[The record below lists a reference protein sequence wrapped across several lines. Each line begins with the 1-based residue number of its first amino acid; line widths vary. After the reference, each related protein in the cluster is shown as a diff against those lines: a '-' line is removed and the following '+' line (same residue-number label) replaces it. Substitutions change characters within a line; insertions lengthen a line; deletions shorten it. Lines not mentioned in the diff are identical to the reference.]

1 MMHSL
6 AAARIHR
13 GGGALLCSLTL
24 APGICRAGAAGAL
37 PGPDLAPSPW
47 LIVLGLAG
55 LAGVALLGLLFLFG
69 DAGARRRRR
78 LLRER
83 LDRLDL
89 PAAVSGI
96 DGKVEWAN
104 RAMRADYG
112 AGPGDI
118 VRRLGGGL
126 EVDAGLVYRLAIRA
140 REMGFAIEPVR
151 RLPGEEMAIL
161 AARFEVPD
169 RLVWTVFPPGRLPKI
184 ALDGGAGPYEAA
196 PFAHLRIGGAGN
208 ASANT
213 HFRKVF
219 GDPGDLPEDFARI
232 AQTLGWSVC
241 LLPRDDG
248 ESRLSSVYVVPAA
261 GEGEDEDEDA
271 RDIFV
276 FQVAV
281 GDMASAATA
290 TLEAVPVALVQFD
303 FEGRMLWCNTPARE
317 MLGRDL
323 PPGIALA
330 DLVEPLGRPLDALI
344 AEAIAKTRGRRE
356 MVRLTGGAVETFL
369 QISLTSVTLDATP
382 CLLAVLSDA
391 SELRLLEDKFA
402 QSQKMEAVGKL
413 AGGVAHDFNNVLT
426 AISGHSDL
434 LLLGKDALHPDYSD
448 LMQVRQNTHR
458 AAALVRQLLAFSR
471 KQTLNPVLLSVQD
484 VVSDSQYLLNRLI
497 GEKVTLKVEHGR
509 DLGAVRA
516 DQQQLEQALMNLVVN
531 ARDAMPK
538 GGTVTIATR
547 NLTLDDRNPT
557 QGIDVP
563 AGDYIEIS
571 VSDNGTGIDPQLI
584 DRVFDPFFT
593 TKPVGEGTGLGLS
606 TVYGIVKQSGGYI
619 FAENRPEG
627 GARFRILL
635 LRAIPG
641 ADEVPRRRDPPP
653 VDRGDL
659 TGEGAVLLVE
669 DEDPVRSFASRA
681 LRLRGYEVFEAA
693 SAEKAMEI
701 LSDTAN
707 HVDVLVSDVVMPGM
721 DGPTFAVQAC
731 RMRPGLRVVF
741 ISGYAED
748 SFRRNLGDHDF
759 LFLAKPFSLNDLTA
773 IVKQALDQGT

>member
-1 MMHSL
+1 M
-6 AAARIHR
+6 RR
-13 GGGALLCSLTL
+13 GGGALLCVLTL
-24 APGICRAGAAGAL
+24 APGISLAGETGPLSVPDVAG
-37 PGPDLAPSPW
+37 GPW

-55 LAGVALLGLLFLFG
+55 LAGVALLSLLFLFG
-69 DAGARRRRR
+69 DASTRRRRR
-78 LLRER
+78 LLRKR
-83 LDRLDL
+83 LDKLDL
-89 PAAVSGI
+89 PAAVSGV

-104 RAMRADYG
+104 RAMRAAYG
-112 AGPGDI
+112 DGPGDI
-118 VRRLGGGL
+118 VHRLGARL
-126 EVDAGLVYRLAIRA
+126 EVDAGLIYRLANRA

-151 RLPGEEMAIL
+151 SLSSEDMTIL
-161 AARFEVPD
+161 SARFDEPD
-169 RLVWTVFPPGRLPKI
+169 RLVWTVLPPDRLPKI
-184 ALDGGAGPYEAA
+184 VTDGGAGPYEAA
-196 PFAHLRIGGAGN
+196 PFAHLRIDGSGN
-208 ASANT
+208 ASANRQ
-213 HFRKVF
+213 FRKVF
-219 GDPGDLPEDFARI
+219 GDPGDLPEGFPRSAQAFAS
-232 AQTLGWSVC
+232 GVC
-241 LLPRDDG
+241 LLPRRGG
-248 ESRLSSVYVVPAA
+248 ELRLNNICVIPVA
-261 GEGEDEDEDA
+261 GEDEDA
-271 RDIFV
+271 RDIF
-276 FQVAV
+276 FFPVAE
-281 GDMASAATA
+281 GDTASAATS

-344 AEAIAKTRGRRE
+344 AEAIADTRGRRE
-356 MVRLTGGAVETFL
+356 MVRLRGDAVETFL
-369 QISLTSVTLDATP
+369 QISLTLVTLDAKP

-448 LMQVRQNTHR
+448 LMQIRQNTHR

-497 GEKVTLKVEHGR
+497 GEKVTLTVEHGR

-516 DQQQLEQALMNLVVN
+516 DHQQLEQVLMNLVVN
-531 ARDAMPK
+531 ARDAMPN

-547 NLTLDDRNPT
+547 NLTLEDQNPT
-557 QGIDVP
+557 QGVDIP
-563 AGDYIEIS
+563 AGDYVEIS
-571 VSDNGTGIDPQLI
+571 VSDNGTGIEPHLI

-606 TVYGIVKQSGGYI
+606 TVYGIVKQSGGFI

-641 ADEVPRRRDPPP
+641 ADDVPRRRDPPDA
-653 VDRGDL
+653 DRGDL
-659 TGEGAVLLVE
+659 TGEGTVLLVE

-693 SAEKAMEI
+693 SAEEAMEL

-721 DGPTFAVQAC
+721 DGPTFATHARQ
-731 RMRPGLRVVF
+731 MRPGLRVIF

-748 SFRRNLGDHDF
+748 SFRRNLVDHDF
-759 LFLAKPFSLNDLTA
+759 LFLPKPFSLTDLTA
-773 IVKQALDQGT
+773 KVKEALDQGA

>member
-1 MMHSL
+1 MMHPF
-6 AAARIHR
+6 AAAHLRR
-13 GGGALLCSLTL
+13 GGGALLCALTL
-24 APGICRAGAAGAL
+24 APGLGHAGDAGAL
-37 PGPDLAPSPW
+37 PVADAAGGPW

-55 LAGVALLGLLFLFG
+55 LAGVALLGLLLLFG
-69 DAGARRRRR
+69 DAGTRRRRR

-83 LDRLDL
+83 LERLDL

-104 RAMRADYG
+104 LTMRAAYG
-112 AGPGDI
+112 NGPGDI
-118 VRRLGGGL
+118 VRRLAGGI
-126 EVDAGLVYRLAIRA
+126 EVDAGLVYRLANRA

-151 RLPGEEMAIL
+151 RLRGEETAIL
-161 AARFEVPD
+161 AARFDLPD
-169 RLVWTVFPPGRLPKI
+169 RLVWTVLPPERLPKI
-184 ALDGGAGPYEAA
+184 TLDGGAGPYEAA
-196 PFAHLRIGGAGN
+196 PFAHLRIAGDGN
-208 ASANT
+208 TSANL
-213 HFRKVF
+213 HFRKAF
-219 GDPGDLPEDFARI
+219 GPPAGLAEDFALFGQ
-232 AQTLGWSVC
+232 AFGWTVC
-241 LLPRDDG
+241 LLSRIDG
-248 ESRLSSVYVVPAA
+248 ETQLSSVYTVSTA
-261 GEGEDEDEDA
+261 GDDGDA

-276 FQVAV
+276 FPV
-281 GDMASAATA
+281 TA
-290 TLEAVPVALVQFD
+290 EQMLSGAPPALEAVPVALVQFD
-303 FEGRMLWCNTPARE
+303 FKGRMLWCNTPARD

-344 AEAIAKTRGRRE
+344 AEAIAETRGRHE
-356 MVRLTGGAVETFL
+356 MVRLRGGAVETFL

-382 CLLAVLSDA
+382 CLLAVLTDA

-448 LMQVRQNTHR
+448 LMQVRQNSHR
-458 AAALVRQLLAFSR
+458 AAVLVRQLLAFSR

-484 VVSDSQYLLNRLI
+484 VVSDTQYLLNRLI
-497 GEKVTLKVEHGR
+497 GEKVTLTLEHGR
-509 DLGAVRA
+509 KLWDVRA
-516 DQQQLEQALMNLVVN
+516 DHQQLEQALMNLVVN
-531 ARDAMPK
+531 ARDAMPD
-538 GGTVTIATR
+538 GGVVTIATR
-547 NLTLDDRNPT
+547 NLTVADQNPI
-557 QGIDVP
+557 QGVDIP
-563 AGDYIEIS
+563 AGEYVEIS
-571 VSDNGTGIDPQLI
+571 VTDNGTGIAPHLI
-584 DRVFDPFFT
+584 DRVFEPFFT

-606 TVYGIVKQSGGYI
+606 TVYGIVKQSGGFI

-635 LRAIPG
+635 LRAKPG
-641 ADEVPRRRDPPP
+641 AADVPRRREPAES
-653 VDRGDL
+653 DRGDL

-681 LRLRGYEVFEAA
+681 LRLRGYDVFEAA
-693 SAEKAMEI
+693 SAEEAMKY

-721 DGPTFAVQAC
+721 DGPTFATHA
-731 RMRPGLRVVF
+731 RKMRPGLRVIF

-759 LFLAKPFSLNDLTA
+759 LFLPKPFSLTDLTA
-773 IVKQALDQGT
+773 KVKEALDQGA